1 MKKRLALSLNQDQS
15 KNLEKVKTMAL
26 ITGFYEAKSVNE
38 ELKKL
43 DSLSNGVLKKLISRE
58 ELQGKVGQ
66 SLYIASLEG
75 SKAECS
81 VQEPV

>member
-43 DSLSNGVLKKLISRE
+43 DSLSSINNNSISGTGSLLI
-58 ELQGKVGQ
+58 K
-66 SLYIASLEG
+66 
-75 SKAECS
+75 
-81 VQEPV
+81 